1 MFKIDNQLNF
11 IPQNYKDFLWEWHEA
26 VILDEIINE
35 LDITEIIRS
44 YSNFSRWTSAY
55 HPRVFLKILFYGYMN
70 QTFSSRK
77 LSRKLKSDLAF
88 MYLAWNN
95 QPNFRTINKFRT
107 DKWKMLEWI
116 FFQIVSKAKTLW
128 LISFWTMSLD
138 GTKVYAN
145 ASITKTQYI
154 EWIDK
159 RISQFF
165 EEARKIDELEDTQ
178 YWDNEDNLP
187 EELKTKEGRN
197 KRRNE
202 ISEKKKKFE
211 DEKEKIKKEIESKRQ
226 KWINQTNINSTD
238 KDSRIMKMKNWWSW
252 YNPQNITENQFIIS
266 SIVSSSP
273 NDVNELIPTLE
284 KVKKHY
290 WVFPTKIL
298 ADKWYASVR
307 NYWFLEKNNIEWYI
321 PHQKVQVNID
331 DYIYNK
337 GGSCPVDRILIPL
350 YCHYEKK
357 KQVSKMS
364 KTWQFKSGEN
374 YSLFFRRFTSFKN
387 CKITMIKS

>member
-145 ASITKTQYI
+145 ASITKTQDI

-178 YWDNEDNLP
+178 YWDNED
-187 EELKTKEGRN
+187 
-197 KRRNE
+197 
-202 ISEKKKKFE
+202 
-211 DEKEKIKKEIESKRQ
+211 
-226 KWINQTNINSTD
+226 
-238 KDSRIMKMKNWWSW
+238 
-252 YNPQNITENQFIIS
+252 IIS
-266 SIVSSSP
+266 Q
-273 NDVNELIPTLE
+273 
-284 KVKKHY
+284 
-290 WVFPTKIL
+290 
-298 ADKWYASVR
+298 
-307 NYWFLEKNNIEWYI
+307 KN
-321 PHQKVQVNID
+321 
-331 DYIYNK
+331 
-337 GGSCPVDRILIPL
+337 
-350 YCHYEKK
+350 
-357 KQVSKMS
+357 
-364 KTWQFKSGEN
+364 
-374 YSLFFRRFTSFKN
+374 
-387 CKITMIKS
+387 

>member
-1 MFKIDNQLNF
+1 M
-11 IPQNYKDFLWEWHEA
+11 
-26 VILDEIINE
+26 
-35 LDITEIIRS
+35 
-44 YSNFSRWTSAY
+44 
-55 HPRVFLKILFYGYMN
+55 
-70 QTFSSRK
+70 
-77 LSRKLKSDLAF
+77 
-88 MYLAWNN
+88 
-95 QPNFRTINKFRT
+95 
-107 DKWKMLEWI
+107 
-116 FFQIVSKAKTLW
+116 
-128 LISFWTMSLD
+128 